1 MKAKVLEDCYIEV
14 KAGQV
19 VEVTEKSFALAEK
32 LGFVQFVVE
41 EKPKKKSSKK

>member
-1 MKAKVLEDCYIEV
+1 MKAKVLKDCTLEV

-19 VEVTEKSFALAEK
+19 IELSEKQFALAEK

-41 EKPKKKSSKK
+41 EKPKKKSSK